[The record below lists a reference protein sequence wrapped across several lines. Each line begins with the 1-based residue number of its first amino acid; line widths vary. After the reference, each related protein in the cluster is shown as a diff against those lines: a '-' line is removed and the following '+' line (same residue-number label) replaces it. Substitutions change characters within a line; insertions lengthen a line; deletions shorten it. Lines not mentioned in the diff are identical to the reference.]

1 MLLHPQFDRS
11 RGIMRPYRLFSIA
24 IVVLAALADKS
35 VAQATKAPTPDC
47 AKVLADTANHATMN
61 HAAHASALATCAAL
75 PTSSGQAA
83 FGAIS
88 EIVRMLKED
97 PNTDWSRVNI
107 EALRQH
113 LIDMDD
119 VTMHAAMVQRNVPG
133 GIEVDVTGSGRT
145 AEAIRRMAVNHSRM
159 LDQGAEYR
167 ATAREIQNGARITIT
182 AKNVSDANMAT
193 QIRGLGFAG
202 IMTEGN
208 HHAPHHLAIARGDAT
223 PHGR

>member
-1 MLLHPQFDRS
+1 MD
-11 RGIMRPYRLFSIA
+11 
-24 IVVLAALADKS
+24 
-35 VAQATKAPTPDC
+35 
-47 AKVLADTANHATMN
+47 
-61 HAAHASALATCAAL
+61 HAAHAAALSSCVKTVL

-83 FGAIS
+83 FGTIS
-88 EIVRMLKED
+88 EIVRMLKAD

-119 VTMHAAMVQRNVPG
+119 VTMHAVVAQRNVAG
-133 GIEVDVTGSGRT
+133 GIEVDVTGAGRT
-145 AEAIRRMAVNHSRM
+145 ASAIRRMAINHSRM

-167 ATAREIQNGARITIT
+167 ATAREIPNGAQITFT
-182 AKNVSDANMAT
+182 AKNPSDARAVA

-202 IMTEGN
+202 LMTEGN
-208 HHAPHHLAIARGDAT
+208 HHAPHHLAIARGDAM

>member
-1 MLLHPQFDRS
+1 MRSLHLVRIAVVVIVSLSNRS
-11 RGIMRPYRLFSIA
+11 F
-24 IVVLAALADKS
+24 
-35 VAQATKAPTPDC
+35 AQETRSSTPDC
-47 AKVLADTANHATMN
+47 AKILADTANHATMN
-61 HAAHASALATCAAL
+61 HAAHASALATCATAI

-88 EIVRMLKED
+88 EIVGMLKAD

-119 VTMHAAMVQRNVPG
+119 VTMHASMVQRNVPG
-133 GIEVDVTGSGRT
+133 GIEVDVTGAGRT
-145 AEAIRRMAVNHSRM
+145 AGAVRRMAMNHSRM

-167 ATAREIQNGARITIT
+167 ATARQIPNGARITIT
-182 AKNVSDANMAT
+182 AKDPSNARLAA

-208 HHAPHHLAIARGDAT
+208 HHAPHHLAIARGDST